1 MTTPLAQLF
10 KKTQSENR
18 AALIAYI
25 PAGYPTQE
33 GCKAVIDAFADAGV
47 DAIEIGFPYS
57 DPVMDGPT
65 IQEAANTSLN
75 AGTGSKEVFDALAH
89 ATNRGIPSV
98 VMTYWNPVE
107 KYGVQEF
114 AASISTNSGSGV
126 ITPDLPVDEAA
137 PWTTASHSSKIN
149 SIFVVAPSTTD
160 ARLEKVTAQCSGFV
174 YAASLMGVTGARTGI
189 SAGAKDLVDRIKK
202 VTKIPVAVGL
212 GVSTKEQAREV
223 AKYADGVIVGSAFI
237 KIVQEHG
244 SGRSGLKKIK
254 QLAKSLSEGV
264 RDAR

>member
-1 MTTPLAQLF
+1 MTALDQLF
-10 KKTQSENR
+10 VKVRAENR

-33 GCKAVIDAFADAGV
+33 GCKAVIDVFADAGV

-75 AGTGSKEVFDALAH
+75 AGTGAKEVFEALAH
-89 ATNRGIPSV
+89 ATSRGIPSV
-98 VMTYWNPVE
+98 VMTYWNPIE
-107 KYGVQEF
+107 KYGVEEF
-114 AASISTNSGSGV
+114 AASISANNGSGV
-126 ITPDLPVDEAA
+126 ITPDLPVDEAQQWKSA
-137 PWTTASHSSKIN
+137 CATSEIN

-202 VTKIPVAVGL
+202 VSDTPVAVGL
-212 GVSTKEQAREV
+212 GVSTREHAKEV
-223 AKYADGVIVGSAFI
+223 ASFADGVIVGSAFI
-237 KIVQEHG
+237 NALTNADSLD
-244 SGRSGLKKIK
+244 SGIK
-254 QLAKSLSEGV
+254 AVRTLVEQLALGV
-264 RDAR
+264 REGRG

>member
-75 AGTGSKEVFDALAH
+75 AGTGSKEVFEALAH
-89 ATNRGIPSV
+89 ATSRGIPSV

-114 AASISTNSGSGV
+114 AHSISANSGFLSFSYV
-126 ITPDLPVDEAA
+126 NPKLYRALK
-137 PWTTASHSSKIN
+137 W
-149 SIFVVAPSTTD
+149 
-160 ARLEKVTAQCSGFV
+160 
-174 YAASLMGVTGARTGI
+174 
-189 SAGAKDLVDRIKK
+189 
-202 VTKIPVAVGL
+202 
-212 GVSTKEQAREV
+212 
-223 AKYADGVIVGSAFI
+223 VGSSLITVLKAWTAF
-237 KIVQEHG
+237 
-244 SGRSGLKKIK
+244 SCSFR
-254 QLAKSLSEGV
+254 
-264 RDAR
+264 